1 MNDLEKFK
9 IISHDIMPAIESI
22 RESLNKN
29 GISSTLSI
37 TIDAEGYLNAHLF
50 GTDNISLKSCPS
62 EEKPYVEKR
71 EVFEVE

>member
-1 MNDLEKFK
+1 MNHLQKLK
-9 IISHDIMPAIESI
+9 IISHAIMPPLQST

-50 GTDNISLKSCPS
+50 GTENISLKSCPS